1 MRSAAIAEQ
10 TAKSATMETA
20 MGTTTLS
27 DINAI
32 RLPESINGVPNLSGS
47 EDAIAR
53 AMSRRGPFYLPECG
67 IDFGRARSGFANA
80 LHMHQPLIPAGSP
93 DLGNAPIISN
103 LQHMRDFG
111 SDEARY
117 NAGIFTWCY
126 KRMGEFIPQLIHE
139 GKQPRI
145 MLDYS
150 GCLLHGLYIMGLQD
164 VIESLQRI
172 TSDPAYR
179 RGVEWLGTAW
189 GHAVA
194 PSTPVQD
201 YLQHVRAWQHHFAAI
216 FGLEALSRVR
226 GFSPSEMGLPNH
238 PDVAYEF
245 VRTLKDCG
253 YRWVLLQEHS
263 VERVEDGGP
272 VRAPHFPHLLL
283 ARNSEGKTQTITAIV
298 KTQGSDT
305 KLVAQMQPFYEAKGL
320 SRSSFAGQQ
329 VPPVCSQIAD
339 GENGGVMMNEFPAKY
354 MEVMREASGSEVPPM
369 NITEYLEYLDTL
381 GITERDFPAIQPI
394 LQKRIWDRFEGRSGS
409 QALEQVIEELR
420 KADSRFHVE
429 GGSWTNNLSWV
440 RGYGDVLGPIE
451 KVSALFA
458 GKTRGVPPS
467 EHRYRNALYYLLMT
481 QTSCFRY
488 WGSGVWT
495 DYARELCRRA
505 TAILQH
511 DF

>member
-1 MRSAAIAEQ
+1 MS
-10 TAKSATMETA
+10 
-20 MGTTTLS
+20 TTTLPEIGS
-27 DINAI
+27 LS
-32 RLPESINGVPNLSGS
+32 LPEYVNGLPNICGS
-47 EDAIAR
+47 EPVIAQ
-53 AMSRRGPFYLPECG
+53 AMARRGPFSLSECG
-67 IDFGRARSGFANA
+67 IDFGRARTGFANA

-93 DLGNAPIISN
+93 DLRNAPIISN

-111 SDEARY
+111 NDEARY
-117 NAGIFTWCY
+117 NAGIFAWCY
-126 KRMGEFIPQLIHE
+126 KRMGEFIPQLIGE

-150 GCLLHGLYIMGLQD
+150 GCLLHGLRTMGLND
-164 VIESLQRI
+164 VIEALQRI
-172 TSDPAYR
+172 TCDPAYR
-179 RGVEWLGTAW
+179 RGVEWLATAW

-201 YLQHVRAWQHHFAAI
+201 FRHHVRAWQHHFAAI

-226 GFSPSEMGLPNH
+226 GFSPPEMALPNH

-245 VRTLKDCG
+245 VRTLKECG
-253 YRWVLLQEHS
+253 FRWVLVQEHS
-263 VERVEDGGP
+263 VEQVGDGGP
-272 VRAPHFPHLLL
+272 VRQPHLPHLLI
-283 ARNSEGKTQTITAIV
+283 ARNSDGKTQTITAIV

-305 KLVAQMQPFYEAKGL
+305 KLVAQMQPYYEAKGL
-320 SRSSFAGQQ
+320 NRSPLGAKSI
-329 VPPVCSQIAD
+329 PPLCAQIAD

-354 MEVMREASGSEVPPM
+354 MEVMRESSGSDTPPM
-369 NITEYLEYLDTL
+369 NVTEYLEYLDAM
-381 GITERDFPAIQPI
+381 GVEERDLPTIQPI
-394 LQKRIWDRFEGRSGS
+394 MQKRIWDRLSGRTGSG
-409 QALEQVIEELR
+409 ALESVIEELR
-420 KADSRFHVE
+420 KQDNRFHVE

-440 RGYGDVLGPIE
+440 RGYADVLGPIE
-451 KVSALFA
+451 KVSAAFTE
-458 GKTRGVPPS
+458 KTANVNPS

-495 DYARELCRRA
+495 EYARELCRRA